1 MTACENIDGHCG
13 ASWCDCEYQRKKQ
26 QSLRSG
32 DLLAGENKNMN
43 TKLEPPII
51 DNATMAMLTNLSLAL
66 TEAMKLAKAPPERMR
81 QLESGDIAELYF
93 WLLDKNAAP
102 KPESTLTK
110 QDADDIKTAI
120 AEARERFPEHVTMQ
134 ADCAE
139 LLLNS
144 YLKNETVAEP
154 AND

>member
-1 MTACENIDGHCG
+1 
-13 ASWCDCEYQRKKQ
+13 
-26 QSLRSG
+26 
-32 DLLAGENKNMN
+32 MN
-43 TKLEPPII
+43 TKLEPPVI

-102 KPESTLTK
+102 KPESELTK
-110 QDADDIKTAI
+110 QDVDDMRVAI
-120 AEARERFPEHVTMQ
+120 AEARNRFPEHVTMQ

-154 AND
+154 ASDRS

>member
-1 MTACENIDGHCG
+1 MNAQN
-13 ASWCDCEYQRKKQ
+13 KQ
-26 QSLRSG
+26 
-32 DLLAGENKNMN
+32 
-43 TKLEPPII
+43 PII
-51 DNATMAMLTNLSLAL
+51 DKATMAMLINLGLAL

-102 KPESTLTK
+102 NPESTLTK

-154 AND
+154 ANDGR